1 MFEKLRQLHHRLA
14 EGIDRLMHGLE
25 ARVKGAKPIHRLDVI
40 VEGLR
45 DAILGGSDR
54 QAKQAP
60 YLRDAM
66 GMQRYMIMPILI
78 CLPLLLFSIYLYGW
92 RALVIVL
99 VTYAA
104 GVFAELVF
112 VVVRRHEITE
122 GVLVTCMLFALS
134 LPPTIPLWM
143 VAVGIVFGVIV
154 GKEFFGGSGHNVFN
168 PAIVGRGFLLITFPP
183 QMTLEWF
190 KPLSFGGDA
199 SWLGGFLH
207 YMPFNDPATA
217 INDAVTTATPLLL
230 IKPTS
235 GAIETPLWD
244 LFWGV
249 HAGSLG
255 ESSMLLLLL
264 GGALLLATKIIDWRL
279 TVVMLGTMF
288 VSGEVLHM
296 LFPAKFAATGLM
308 QVMMGGAVYAAIL
321 NITDPVTSPMTLR
334 GKWLF
339 AIGVGLLTVLIRGLT
354 GYNEGVTF
362 AILLGNMFAPLIDRF
377 TVPKSFAG
385 EAKSS

>member
-1 MFEKLRQLHHRLA
+1 MFERLRQLHHRLA
-14 EGIDRLMHGLE
+14 EGVDHLMHGLE
-25 ARVKGAKPIHRLDVI
+25 QRVKATKPIHRLDVI

-92 RALVIVL
+92 RSLVIVL

-104 GVFAELVF
+104 GVTAELVF
-112 VVVRRHEITE
+112 VTVRKHEITE

-154 GKEFFGGSGHNVFN
+154 GKEFFGGSGYNVFN

-183 QMTLEWF
+183 QMTLQWF
-190 KPLSFGGDA
+190 QPLSFGDGT

-217 INDAVTTATPLLL
+217 VNDAITTATPLLL

-235 GAIETPLWD
+235 GAIQTSLWD
-244 LFWGV
+244 LFWGMNPS
-249 HAGSLG
+249 SLG

-279 TVVMLGTMF
+279 TVVMLATML
-288 VSGEVLHM
+288 VSGEALHM
-296 LFPAKFAATGLM
+296 LFPAKFTATGLM
-308 QVMMGGAVYAAIL
+308 QVMMGGAMYAAIL

-362 AILLGNMFAPLIDRF
+362 AILLGNMFTPLIDRF
-377 TVPKSFAG
+377 TIPKSFAG
-385 EAKSS
+385 EAKST